1 MPGKSPSFVMMSLW
15 QMPQACTRMRT
26 CPATGFGISRSTIS
40 KSAPGLGTWAT
51 FIFAIE
57 DLLFSFWIRGY
68 KLDARLMQ
76 TDSFFSAAEPAG
88 EKRFAQPEAKKFCR
102 DFRGDAQ
109 ALQLTRARLPRT
121 MRHRCEQGCVG
132 TRNEKFSTCPS
143 CGDRGTK
150 AKKRRISSRPLMPV
164 DTTLEKPLPNN
175 LDAERSVLGAILLDN
190 NALNP
195 AIEHLRPED
204 FFLDQHRRVFTQMI
218 ALGEGQ
224 QAIDLVTLTEELNRK
239 GDLEA
244 SGGAPY
250 LASLADGMPKVSNI
264 EHYARIVKEKAI
276 LRNLIH
282 TTHNIQQRAFEGEDG
297 ADAILDGAESD
308 IFALAEDRVRVG
320 LLPIKD
326 IVRDNFERL
335 ERIFR
340 EGKSITGIP
349 TGYVELDKLTSG
361 LQPSELLI
369 LAARPSQGKTALA
382 LNLMENIAIRGGHP
396 VAMFSL
402 EMSKESLLQRLVASV
417 AQIDAHKFRT
427 GHLSKEDWR
436 RMTESLGT
444 ISAAP
449 LWLDDAG
456 SISVLEI
463 GAKARRLKREKGLSM
478 LVVDYLQ
485 LITGRGR
492 FGNRQ
497 EEVSSISR
505 GLKGLAKELQI
516 PVLVLSQL
524 TRAPERDERGPQLS
538 DLRESGAIEQ
548 DADVVMFI
556 YRPHFFKAGATPEE
570 REETELRIAK
580 QRNGPTDMVKFVFR
594 SRFTRF
600 EEAAPD
606 AFSQFNP
613 DNM

>member
-1 MPGKSPSFVMMSLW
+1 
-15 QMPQACTRMRT
+15 
-26 CPATGFGISRSTIS
+26 
-40 KSAPGLGTWAT
+40 
-51 FIFAIE
+51 
-57 DLLFSFWIRGY
+57 
-68 KLDARLMQ
+68 
-76 TDSFFSAAEPAG
+76 
-88 EKRFAQPEAKKFCR
+88 
-102 DFRGDAQ
+102 
-109 ALQLTRARLPRT
+109 
-121 MRHRCEQGCVG
+121 
-132 TRNEKFSTCPS
+132 
-143 CGDRGTK
+143 
-150 AKKRRISSRPLMPV
+150 MPV
-164 DTTLEKPLPNN
+164 DATLEKPLPNN

-190 NALNP
+190 HALNP

-218 ALGEGQ
+218 ALSEGQ

-335 ERIFR
+335 ERIFK

-436 RMTESLGT
+436 RMTESLGV
-444 ISAAP
+444 ISSAP
-449 LWLDDAG
+449 LWIDDAG

-463 GAKARRLKREKGLSM
+463 GAKARRLKRDKGLSM

-485 LITGRGR
+485 LITARGR

-580 QRNGPTDMVKFVFR
+580 QRNGPTDKVNFVFR

-606 AFSQFNP
+606 AFSQFAP
-613 DNM
+613 DDM

>member
-1 MPGKSPSFVMMSLW
+1 
-15 QMPQACTRMRT
+15 
-26 CPATGFGISRSTIS
+26 
-40 KSAPGLGTWAT
+40 
-51 FIFAIE
+51 
-57 DLLFSFWIRGY
+57 
-68 KLDARLMQ
+68 
-76 TDSFFSAAEPAG
+76 
-88 EKRFAQPEAKKFCR
+88 
-102 DFRGDAQ
+102 
-109 ALQLTRARLPRT
+109 
-121 MRHRCEQGCVG
+121 
-132 TRNEKFSTCPS
+132 
-143 CGDRGTK
+143 
-150 AKKRRISSRPLMPV
+150 MPV

-218 ALGEGQ
+218 ALGEVQ

-297 ADAILDGAESD
+297 ADAILDNAESS
-308 IFALAEDRVRVG
+308 IFALAEDRVRAG

-340 EGKSITGIP
+340 EGRASRN
-349 TGYVELDKLTSG
+349 SHG
-361 LQPSELLI
+361 LHGAGQAHVRPAALRLLI

-449 LWLDDAG
+449 LWIDDAG

-463 GAKARRLKREKGLSM
+463 GAKARRLKRDKGLSM

-485 LITGRGR
+485 LITARGR

-580 QRNGPTDMVKFVFR
+580 QRNGPTDLVKFVFR

-606 AFSQFNP
+606 AFSQFAP
-613 DNM
+613 DDM

>member
-1 MPGKSPSFVMMSLW
+1 MSP
-15 QMPQACTRMRT
+15 
-26 CPATGFGISRSTIS
+26 
-40 KSAPGLGTWAT
+40 
-51 FIFAIE
+51 
-57 DLLFSFWIRGY
+57 
-68 KLDARLMQ
+68 
-76 TDSFFSAAEPAG
+76 EP
-88 EKRFAQPEAKKFCR
+88 
-102 DFRGDAQ
+102 
-109 ALQLTRARLPRT
+109 
-121 MRHRCEQGCVG
+121 
-132 TRNEKFSTCPS
+132 
-143 CGDRGTK
+143 
-150 AKKRRISSRPLMPV
+150 I
-164 DTTLEKPLPNN
+164 LEKPLPNN
-175 LDAERSVLGAILLDN
+175 LDAERSVLGAVLLDN
-190 NALNP
+190 NALN
-195 AIEHLRPED
+195 AAVENLKPED

-218 ALGEGQ
+218 ALSESQ
-224 QAIDLVTLTEELNRK
+224 QAIDLVTLTDALHRR
-239 GDLEA
+239 GDLDA

-250 LASLADGMPKVSNI
+250 LASLADGLPRVTNI

-282 TTHNIQQRAFEGEDG
+282 ATHSIQQRAFEGEDG
-297 ADAILDGAESD
+297 ADAILDNAESS
-308 IFALAEDRVRVG
+308 IFALAEDRIRAG
-320 LLPIKD
+320 LIPVKD
-326 IVRDNFERL
+326 IVNQNFERL
-335 ERIFR
+335 EKIFR
-340 EGKSITGIP
+340 EGKSITGIS
-349 TGYVELDKLTSG
+349 TGYTELDKLTSG

-382 LNLMENIAIRGGHP
+382 LNLAENIAIRANQP

-427 GHLSKEDWR
+427 GHLSREDWR
-436 RMTESLGT
+436 RMTEALGQ
-444 ISAAP
+444 IASSP
-449 LWLDDAG
+449 IWIDDAG

-463 GAKARRLKREKGLSM
+463 GAKARRLKRDKGLS
-478 LVVDYLQ
+478 LVIVDYLQ
-485 LITGRGR
+485 LITARGR

-497 EEVSSISR
+497 EEVASISR

-580 QRNGPTDMVKFVFR
+580 QRNGPTDTVRFVFR
-594 SRFTRF
+594 SRLTRF

-606 AFSQFNP
+606 AFSQFTP
-613 DNM
+613 DDL

>member
-1 MPGKSPSFVMMSLW
+1 M
-15 QMPQACTRMRT
+15 
-26 CPATGFGISRSTIS
+26 AT
-40 KSAPGLGTWAT
+40 
-51 FIFAIE
+51 
-57 DLLFSFWIRGY
+57 
-68 KLDARLMQ
+68 
-76 TDSFFSAAEPAG
+76 
-88 EKRFAQPEAKKFCR
+88 AQ
-102 DFRGDAQ
+102 
-109 ALQLTRARLPRT
+109 
-121 MRHRCEQGCVG
+121 
-132 TRNEKFSTCPS
+132 
-143 CGDRGTK
+143 
-150 AKKRRISSRPLMPV
+150 
-164 DTTLEKPLPNN
+164 TTLEKPLPNN

-190 NALNP
+190 NALNT
-195 AIEHLRPED
+195 AIETLRADD

-218 ALGEGQ
+218 ALAEVQ
-224 QAIDLVTLTEELNRK
+224 QAIDLITLTEELHRR

-244 SGGAPY
+244 AGGAPY
-250 LASLADGMPKVSNI
+250 LASLADGMPKVSNV
-264 EHYARIVKEKAI
+264 EHYARIVKEKAM

-297 ADAILDGAESD
+297 ADMILDNAESS
-308 IFALAEDRVRVG
+308 IFELAEDRVKAG
-320 LLPIKD
+320 LISVKD

-335 ERIFR
+335 EKIFK

-382 LNLMENIAIRGGHP
+382 LNLAENIAIRAGQP
-396 VAMFSL
+396 VAIFSL

-427 GHLSKEDWR
+427 GHLNRNDWTG
-436 RMTESLGT
+436 MTEALGV
-444 ISAAP
+444 ISNAP
-449 LWLDDAG
+449 LWVDDAG

-463 GAKARRLKREKGLSM
+463 GAKARRLKRDKGLS
-478 LVVDYLQ
+478 LLIVDYLQ
-485 LITGRGR
+485 LITARGR

-497 EEVSSISR
+497 EEVASISR

-556 YRPHFFKAGATPEE
+556 YRPHFFKAGASPEE

-580 QRNGPTDMVKFVFR
+580 QRNGPTDNVKFVFR
-594 SRFTRF
+594 SRLTRF

-606 AFSQFNP
+606 AFSQFSP
-613 DNM
+613 GDM